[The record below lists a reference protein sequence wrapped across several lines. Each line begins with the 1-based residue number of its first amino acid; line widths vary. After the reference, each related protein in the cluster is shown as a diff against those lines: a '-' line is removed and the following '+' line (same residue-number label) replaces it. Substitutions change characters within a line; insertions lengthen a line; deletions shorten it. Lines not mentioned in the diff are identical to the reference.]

1 MRAGAHPDGTIEAR
15 RELAAHLRQRGC
27 PAQGAPPQDEGRM
40 IGSMQYLDRREAGSQ
55 LAAELMPFASEQPVI
70 VALPRGG
77 VPVGV
82 EVARALGAPIEF
94 LAVRKIGAPGNPEL
108 AVGAVAEDGTGVLDP
123 RSAGMLGM

>member
-1 MRAGAHPDGTIEAR
+1 
-15 RELAAHLRQRGC
+15 
-27 PAQGAPPQDEGRM
+27 
-40 IGSMQYLDRREAGSQ
+40 MQYLDRHEAGGQ

-108 AVGAVAEDGTGVLDP
+108 ANPPGDQTGFVRPLAVSNDARNIEKHMCHACVMIRDRIHEHTKGLIDGRVIVT
-123 RSAGMLGM
+123 S

>member
-1 MRAGAHPDGTIEAR
+1 
-15 RELAAHLRQRGC
+15 
-27 PAQGAPPQDEGRM
+27 
-40 IGSMQYLDRREAGSQ
+40 MQYLDRREAGRQ

-94 LAVRKIGAPGNPEL
+94 LAVRKIGAPGNPEVVAIL
-108 AVGAVAEDGTGVLDP
+108 APVGRVIAEPAPSV
-123 RSAGMLGM
+123 